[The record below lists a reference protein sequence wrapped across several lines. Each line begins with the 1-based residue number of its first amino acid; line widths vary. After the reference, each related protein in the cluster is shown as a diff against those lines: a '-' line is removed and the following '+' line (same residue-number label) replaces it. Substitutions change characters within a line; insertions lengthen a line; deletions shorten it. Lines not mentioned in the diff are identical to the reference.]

1 MVIYCDPGE
10 KLAANVIEQLR
21 VANANRKENNFPWY
35 VRQLADI
42 FQIEESNTLTE
53 KEKLFFGGF
62 VTGEGSLNVSAKK
75 DNGAKFGIVLD
86 PEFSIT
92 QHVNGV
98 SLLLTAFRLFQTG
111 SLCFKLGSNAT
122 LVYRID
128 NRDSLNEKVIPF
140 YEKYCSPFW
149 SSAYQD
155 RLFRFKD
162 LLQFFKEKAHL
173 NLSDF
178 SEKMLV
184 LWDKMRKQKTQS
196 NASFSSLEEAQI
208 YAKNFRKKGGSSETT
223 RDFV

>member
-98 SLLLTAFRLFQTG
+98 SLLFVSFRIFKTG
-111 SLCFKLGSNAT
+111 SLRFKSGSNAT

-149 SSAYQD
+149 SSSFQD
-155 RLFRFKD
+155 RLVRFKN
-162 LLQFFKEKAHL
+162 LLQFFQKKAHL
-173 NLSDF
+173 NLVDF

-196 NASFSSLEEAQI
+196 NASFSSLEEAQT
-208 YAKNFRKKGGSSETT
+208 YAKNYQGGSSETT
-223 RDFV
+223 RDSV